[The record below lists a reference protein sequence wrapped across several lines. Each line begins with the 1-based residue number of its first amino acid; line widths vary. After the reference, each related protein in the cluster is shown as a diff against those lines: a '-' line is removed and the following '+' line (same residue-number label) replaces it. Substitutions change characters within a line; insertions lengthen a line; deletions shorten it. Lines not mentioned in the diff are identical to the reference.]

1 MLNALLSFL
10 TIRSARAIP
19 LALAVALAGMVTAQ
33 NLVPNPSFEDTANC
47 AVPTQCTLLKAR
59 HWSNPTLSTP
69 DVFDQD
75 EQRLC
80 GYAIPSA
87 SGEYMPPEDGL
98 RMAGEFFWDGPSG
111 GDTRDYMLVS
121 LATELVQ
128 GVHYQV
134 SLWYVRNRAFQAAV
148 DHIGVW
154 FGQDSTFEATT
165 GPMDLVPQVKL
176 RDPNGEYLATG
187 IAWTRLVDT
196 LTATGGEAWMI
207 IGNFDPQDSIH
218 AIVADAG
225 APYTN
230 CYYYIDNV
238 AVEPLTGSGI
248 PELMEA
254 SAFWDGGNLVI
265 RANDLSGAVRM
276 DVLDALGR
284 TLQGSTLDFVGG
296 RAELPV
302 GGLAYSDGVY
312 LIHLRSAEYETVV
325 RLVKGEGK
333 Q

>member
-1 MLNALLSFL
+1 MLNTLLSSL

-19 LALAVALAGMVTAQ
+19 LAAAATLAVMATAQ
-33 NLVPNPSFEDTANC
+33 NLVPNPSFEDTVNC

-59 HWSNPTLSTP
+59 HWSNPTMSTP

-98 RMAGEFFWDGPSG
+98 RMAGAFFWDGPSG
-111 GDTRDYMLVS
+111 GDSRDYMLVP

-128 GVHYQV
+128 GVHYQI

-154 FGQDSTFEATT
+154 FGPDSAFEATT
-165 GPMDLVPQVKL
+165 GPIDLLPQMQL

-187 IAWTRLVDT
+187 TEWTRLVDT
-196 LTATGGEAWMI
+196 LTATGGEAWMM
-207 IGNFDPQDSIH
+207 IGNFDPQDSIQ
-218 AIVADAG
+218 AIVADPG

-238 AVEPLTGSGI
+238 AVEPLAGSGI
-248 PELMEA
+248 PELMDA
-254 SAFWDGGNLVI
+254 SAFWEGGNLVV
-265 RANDLSGAVRM
+265 RANDLSGAVRL

-284 TLQGSTLDFVGG
+284 TLQRSALNFLDG
-296 RAELPV
+296 RAELSV
-302 GGLAYSDGVY
+302 GVYPDGVY
-312 LIHLRSAEYETVV
+312 LIHLRSAEYESVV